1 MGLKLEKDYVKEQKT
16 LPGPTD
22 YNPNKSQTQLKYSMS
37 GKNEFPMKLTPGP
50 GTYGDMINLH
60 YSTLQGSK
68 MGKDDRKSYFL
79 KSSSHEKPGP
89 GSYVAPCFTEKS

>member
-1 MGLKLEKDYVKEQKT
+1 
-16 LPGPTD
+16 
-22 YNPNKSQTQLKYSMS
+22 
-37 GKNEFPMKLTPGP
+37 
-50 GTYGDMINLH
+50 MINLH

-79 KSSSHEKPGP
+79 KSSSYEKPGP